1 MRGQR
6 EKDCLDTIKN
16 TIFCDQN
23 GNFIRN
29 LKGKNFL
36 EVSEQEFLQDYLF
49 YTNIQYECLFG
60 LTEEDGKEIV
70 NVLRKVIPNDKASEF
85 PDFIFDNG
93 FIEHFQITSSKEN
106 KKGAKQI
113 INEKNFERKT
123 EQTQKQ
129 FIKECEET
137 PSFDKVRSC
146 TSSMQN
152 PEHSY
157 EYLCKSIK
165 TNFTH
170 HLKSLENYN
179 GNKEVGIFLI
189 ENPEFA
195 LSMLENIFED
205 YPNGISHGDLREQQT
220 FMCYRL
226 SRDKKMLNYLYTFKD
241 RIKYIFYC
249 YTDYE
254 RSKEQTGIASLYCN
268 AIKKYEIIKL
278 DSIPYL
284 LKLLPWDFA
293 TSPLFVN
300 RVSSV
305 YNISSKIQTDDTKNN
320 K

>member
-1 MRGQR
+1 
-6 EKDCLDTIKN
+6 
-16 TIFCDQN
+16 
-23 GNFIRN
+23 
-29 LKGKNFL
+29 
-36 EVSEQEFLQDYLF
+36 
-49 YTNIQYECLFG
+49 
-60 LTEEDGKEIV
+60 
-70 NVLRKVIPNDKASEF
+70 
-85 PDFIFDNG
+85 
-93 FIEHFQITSSKEN
+93 
-106 KKGAKQI
+106 
-113 INEKNFERKT
+113 
-123 EQTQKQ
+123 
-129 FIKECEET
+129 
-137 PSFDKVRSC
+137 
-146 TSSMQN
+146 MQN

-179 GNKEVGIFLI
+179 GNKDVGIFLI

-205 YPNGISHGDLREQQT
+205 YPNGMSHGDLREQQS

-254 RSKEQTGIASLYCN
+254 HSKEQTGIASLYCN

-278 DSIPYL
+278 DIIPYL
-284 LKLLPWDFA
+284 LKLLPWDFI
-293 TSPLFVN
+293 TYPLFVN

>member
-1 MRGQR
+1 MRGQK

-16 TIFCDQN
+16 AIFCDQK
-23 GNFIRN
+23 GHF
-29 LKGKNFL
+29 LKDLDGKNFS
-36 EVSEQEFLQDYLF
+36 EVSEEKFLQYYLI
-49 YTNIQYECLFG
+49 YTNIQCGCLFG

-70 NVLRKVIPNDKASEF
+70 NILRKAVPNDKASEF
-85 PDFIFDNG
+85 PDFIFNNG

-113 INEKNFERKT
+113 IDEKNFERKT
-123 EQTQKQ
+123 EQMQER
-129 FIKECEET
+129 FIKQCEET

-157 EYLCKSIK
+157 EYLCRSIE
-165 TNFTH
+165 TNFKN
-170 HLKSLENYN
+170 HLMSLDKYN

-195 LSMLENIFED
+195 LSMVENIFED
-205 YPNGISHGDLREQQT
+205 YPDDISHGDLREQQT
-220 FMCYRL
+220 LRCYRL
-226 SRDKKMLNYLYTFKD
+226 SRDKKRLNYLYAFKD

-249 YTDYE
+249 YTD
-254 RSKEQTGIASLYCN
+254 N

-284 LKLLPWDFA
+284 LKLLPWDFTICSLCA
-293 TSPLFVN
+293 DTI
-300 RVSSV
+300 SSI
-305 YNISSKIQTDDTKNN
+305 YNISVKIQTDDMKNN

>member
-1 MRGQR
+1 M
-6 EKDCLDTIKN
+6 
-16 TIFCDQN
+16 
-23 GNFIRN
+23 
-29 LKGKNFL
+29 KGKNFL

-49 YTNIQYECLFG
+49 YTNIQSKCLFG
-60 LTEEDGKEIV
+60 LTEEDSKEIV
-70 NVLRKVIPNDKASEF
+70 NILRKTTPNSQASEF

-106 KKGAKQI
+106 KRGAKQI
-113 INEKNFERKT
+113 VNEKKFERKT

-137 PSFDKVRSC
+137 PSFDKVRSW

-165 TNFTH
+165 TNSTH

-205 YPNGISHGDLREQQT
+205 WPRGLFYGDLREQQT

-254 RSKEQTGIASLYCN
+254 RSKEQTGIDSLYCN

-284 LKLLPWDFA
+284 LKLLPWDFI
-293 TSPLFVN
+293 TYPLFVN
-300 RVSSV
+300 RGSSV